1 MQIIERT
8 GEFSDR
14 FSRWNAIENLS
25 GYPFIINERAPFTPL
40 QRALPML
47 NLGLVSSAGAYISG
61 TDPFDLE
68 SRDGDLN
75 FREIPIEVEAE
86 DFRYSAKGYDPKA
99 VTEDR
104 NSQIPVDRLR
114 EYAGNGVIGALN
126 QVWWSLSPWIPNA
139 RFVADELA
147 PKIAERLHRYEV
159 RAALLVPAS
168 RLCHQTLGLI
178 ARGIESSGIPTMM
191 LSVDPEVTDRS
202 RPPRA
207 AYYDGEFGSVAGLPN
222 WHQYQL
228 RILDEALRWTET
240 FDQPASRKLSVAL
253 QTAVETARG
262 ER

>member
-1 MQIIERT
+1 
-8 GEFSDR
+8 
-14 FSRWNAIENLS
+14 
-25 GYPFIINERAPFTPL
+25 
-40 QRALPML
+40 
-47 NLGLVSSAGAYISG
+47 
-61 TDPFDLE
+61 
-68 SRDGDLN
+68 
-75 FREIPIEVEAE
+75 
-86 DFRYSAKGYDPKA
+86 
-99 VTEDR
+99 
-104 NSQIPVDRLR
+104 
-114 EYAGNGVIGALN
+114 
-126 QVWWSLSPWIPNA
+126 
-139 RFVADELA
+139 
-147 PKIAERLHRYEV
+147 
-159 RAALLVPAS
+159 
-168 RLCHQTLGLI
+168 LGLI